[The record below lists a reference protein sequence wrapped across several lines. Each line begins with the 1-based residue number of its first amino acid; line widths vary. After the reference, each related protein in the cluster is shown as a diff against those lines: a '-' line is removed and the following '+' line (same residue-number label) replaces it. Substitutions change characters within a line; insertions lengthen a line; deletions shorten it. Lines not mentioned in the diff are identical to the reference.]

1 MGCDSLNSDK
11 RNRKNEE
18 NYMINQNIAINNMAV
33 NNVYY
38 SNSLN
43 IPNRNINQNF
53 PNEKSNQNINTRK
66 IKNINYSN
74 GCCCPCCGEPAGKD
88 FIGDNKFSYNC
99 LKCGESYFG
108 NCYSC
113 RKCGAI
119 FCHKCPFKQYS
130 NLACCPACGQGLFGG
145 NECISYD
152 CLKCGK
158 GYYGNCYYCSN
169 CRGIFC
175 HKCPYL

>member
-18 NYMINQNIAINNMAV
+18 NYMINQNIAINNIDV

-43 IPNRNINQNF
+43 IPNRNINQN
-53 PNEKSNQNINTRK
+53 INTKK

-88 FIGDNKFSYNC
+88 FIGDNEFSYNC
-99 LKCGESYFG
+99 LKCGQKYYG

-113 RKCGAI
+113 RKCGGI

-130 NLACCPACGQGLFGG
+130 NLACCPACGQGLIGG
-145 NECISYD
+145 NIFSYD

-158 GYYGNCYYCSN
+158 HFYTNCYYCRN
-169 CRGIFC
+169 CEGIFC
-175 HKCPYL
+175 YKCPYL

>member
-18 NYMINQNIAINNMAV
+18 NYMINQNIAINNIDV

-43 IPNRNINQNF
+43 IPNRNI
-53 PNEKSNQNINTRK
+53 NQNINTRK

-88 FIGDNKFSYNC
+88 FIGDNKFSYYC
-99 LKCGESYFG
+99 LKCGESYYG

-113 RKCGAI
+113 RKCGGI

-130 NLACCPACGQGLFGG
+130 NLACCPACGQGLIGSDKYFY
-145 NECISYD
+145 N

-158 GYYGNCYYCSN
+158 DYYGYCYYCRN
-169 CRGIFC
+169 CEGIFC
-175 HKCPYL
+175 YKCPYL

>member
-1 MGCDSLNSDK
+1 MGCDSSNSGE
-11 RNRKNEE
+11 RNSKNEE
-18 NYMINQNIAINNMAV
+18 NYMINQNIAINNIDV

-43 IPNRNINQNF
+43 IPNRNI
-53 PNEKSNQNINTRK
+53 NQNINTRK

-88 FIGDNKFSYNC
+88 FIGDNKFPYNC
-99 LKCGESYFG
+99 LKCGQKYYG

-113 RKCGAI
+113 RKCGGI
-119 FCHKCPFKQYS
+119 FCHKCPFTQYS

-145 NECISYD
+145 NECTYD
-152 CLKCGK
+152 FLKCGK
-158 GYYGNCYYCSN
+158 HFYNNCYYCRN
-169 CRGIFC
+169 CEGIFC